1 MRALLT
7 NQRRESQTYP
17 TKENMA
23 NRTTGNKDVCAREQ
37 TDLLC
42 VCTTLVILTSV
53 LNALTHLITLL
64 LYSGHQTHGL
74 AVRATQCKV
83 VLFVFELKRLM

>member
-1 MRALLT
+1 
-7 NQRRESQTYP
+7 
-17 TKENMA
+17 MA

-83 VLFVFELKRLM
+83 VLFVFELVC